1 MGTLDAPI
9 RDASRLPVARLPT
22 RPTGDRRANDEA
34 RRDFPGSEA
43 DPTRA
48 ERTPAG
54 NLSPRRRVAR
64 SARAFP
70 SMTLKSSAFQ
80 MKTSSVRGL
89 FSSHIP
95 QKRSRSARLRAR
107 LEPRDH
113 RVDAEPFRPSTC
125 SLLLLNFTSRDYHHI
140 ETRGD
145 ARRGDAAAKR
155 SRRLSR
161 FFGAP
166 RTQLG
171 SRGRY

>member
-22 RPTGDRRANDEA
+22 RPTGDRRAPDEA

-43 DPTRA
+43 DQTRA

-54 NLSPRRRVAR
+54 NLAPRRRVAR

-80 MKTSSVRGL
+80 MKTSRLASV
-89 FSSHIP
+89 IP
-95 QKRSRSARLRAR
+95 RKRSRSARLRAR